1 MIDSTKAPL
10 VKDRAAADVVV
21 GTLVFAMLSRALTA
35 HWRTQVLHVM
45 DIAALMWQDFADGE
59 T

>member
-1 MIDSTKAPL
+1 MKG
-10 VKDRAAADVVV
+10 RATADVVV
-21 GTLVFAMLSRALTA
+21 EMLVFAMLSRALTA

-45 DIAALMWQDFADGE
+45 DIAALMRQDFADSV